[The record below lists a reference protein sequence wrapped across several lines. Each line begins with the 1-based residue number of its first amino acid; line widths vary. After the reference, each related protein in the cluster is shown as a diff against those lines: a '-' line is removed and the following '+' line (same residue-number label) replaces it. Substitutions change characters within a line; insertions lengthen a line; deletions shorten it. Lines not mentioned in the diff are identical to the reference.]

1 MQTVR
6 LCTEAQVRV
15 LFIAVLQEMSKTIE
29 EEFQILEERKCLGCA
44 YITIDHVFHLNKPTN
59 DMFIYALCYA

>member
-1 MQTVR
+1 
-6 LCTEAQVRV
+6 
-15 LFIAVLQEMSKTIE
+15 MSKTIE